1 MGKISSFETFSISAF
16 VVEQLLINIK
26 ININKVDSEDLKF
39 KFEPLLLSEFA
50 KLNY

>member
-1 MGKISSFETFSISAF
+1 MGKISSFETFSISVF
-16 VVEQLLINIK
+16 VVEQLLIN